1 MKYFNYFL
9 KYFFVFLISIFILL
23 LIYISGF
30 NIRILLND
38 NLRIF
43 FALFFSAGFS
53 IYLSCYILF
62 HHKKGRV
69 LLFLSTLLSLIFLQ
83 NIEKNFIL
91 SHLKDYYN
99 LDINIINLLFF
110 ISSLSLLAISIILQ
124 FTEIKFTTNKRK
136 IEKEK
141 DMFL

>member
-1 MKYFNYFL
+1 MKYFNSFL
-9 KYFFVFLISIFILL
+9 KYFFIFFISVFILL
-23 LIYISGF
+23 LVYISGF
-30 NIRILLND
+30 NIRRLLDN
-38 NLRIF
+38 NLRII
-43 FALFFSAGFS
+43 FAIFFSVGYS

-69 LLFLSTLLSLIFLQ
+69 LLFLSTLLSLILLQ
-83 NIEKNFIL
+83 NIERNFIL

-110 ISSLSLLAISIILQ
+110 ISSLFILAISIILQ
-124 FTEIKFTTNKRK
+124 FSEVKFTTNKKK
-136 IEKEK
+136 IEKDN